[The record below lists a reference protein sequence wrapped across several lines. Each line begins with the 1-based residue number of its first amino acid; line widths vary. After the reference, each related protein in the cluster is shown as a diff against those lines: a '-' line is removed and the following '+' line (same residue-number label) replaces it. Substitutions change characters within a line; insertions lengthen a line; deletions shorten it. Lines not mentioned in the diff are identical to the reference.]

1 MKSRIPALMALAFLA
16 ALETESRASILSASS
31 QAVREP
37 STESAGHW
45 TATTLQQDLNASLR
59 DAAESAAPAG
69 PLASTREPIAGGGLM
84 VNGSSAGV
92 NYTPFANS
100 DALDDL
106 FQVDNGSGAITRGA
120 WDPQGPIVAGSGHH
134 GGGRGRDNDRDRGR
148 GRDRDRDRDRGR
160 DRKDRDRDNPYATPE
175 PSTWM
180 LLGSG
185 LLLLGAYVGLRRR
198 EALNF

>member
-1 MKSRIPALMALAFLA
+1 MKARISALVVFALLTAS
-16 ALETESRASILSASS
+16 ESRASILSASS

-37 STESAGHW
+37 SSETAGFW

-59 DAAESAAPAG
+59 EAAESSAPAG

-84 VNGSSAGV
+84 VNGSS
-92 NYTPFANS
+92 YTPFS
-100 DALDDL
+100 GSQALDDL
-106 FQVDNGSGAITRGA
+106 FQIDNGSGAITRGA
-120 WDPQGPIVAGSGHH
+120 WDPNGPVIAGNGNH

-148 GRDRDRDRDRGR
+148 GRDRDRDRDR

-185 LLLLGAYVGLRRR
+185 LLILGAYAGLRRR
-198 EALNF
+198 EALGF

>member
-1 MKSRIPALMALAFLA
+1 MKSRIPALMALTLLT
-16 ALETESRASILSASS
+16 ALGTESRASILSASS

-37 STESAGHW
+37 STESAGFW
-45 TATTLQQDLNASLR
+45 TATTLQQELNASLR
-59 DAAESAAPAG
+59 GAVESTAAAG

-84 VNGSSAGV
+84 VNGSSSGV
-92 NYTPFANS
+92 SYTPFTNS

-106 FQVDNGSGAITRGA
+106 FQVDNGSGVITRGA
-120 WDPQGPIVAGSGHH
+120 WDPNGPVIAGNGNH

-148 GRDRDRDRDRGR
+148 GRDRDRDRDR

-185 LLLLGAYVGLRRR
+185 LLLLGAYAGLRRR
-198 EALNF
+198 QALSF